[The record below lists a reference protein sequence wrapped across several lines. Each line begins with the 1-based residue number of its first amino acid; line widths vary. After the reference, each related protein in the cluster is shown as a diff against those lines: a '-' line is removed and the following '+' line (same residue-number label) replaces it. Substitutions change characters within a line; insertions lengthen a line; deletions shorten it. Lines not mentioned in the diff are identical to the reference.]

1 MLFSPVFA
9 KLQPRR
15 TRHAMPGLT
24 SVFYP
29 LAGNFFRCHRSENSP
44 VSPAIAT
51 LPKTPSRKSFP
62 CHTSETPGGHSQA
75 STIPALLF
83 FSPCQLCARR
93 LPRPS
98 RGVLCDLCV
107 ESFFLFR
114 PSTFNCRL
122 STASRL
128 SAYLFAVTGHGT
140 RDTEHWSRIVPS
152 RLLHLPL
159 PTGVLESE
167 WKHHDS

>member
-1 MLFSPVFA
+1 VLFSPAFA

-15 TRHAMPGLT
+15 THHALPRLT

-29 LAGNFFRCHRSENSP
+29 LAGNSFRCHRSENSP

-51 LPKTPSRKSFP
+51 LPKAPSRKSFP

-114 PSTFNCRL
+114 PSTVDCQPL
-122 STASRL
+122 LGSRPT
-128 SAYLFAVTGHGT
+128 FCGHGS
-140 RDTEHWSRIVPS
+140 RDSEYRSRIVPS

-167 WKHHDS
+167 WKHHDT

>member
-15 TRHAMPGLT
+15 TRHALPGLT

-114 PSTFNCRL
+114 PSTVDCQPL
-122 STASRL
+122 LGSRPTFL
-128 SAYLFAVTGHGT
+128 RSRV
-140 RDTEHWSRIVPS
+140 TEHETRN
-152 RLLHLPL
+152 
-159 PTGVLESE
+159 TGRGSSPHGSSICLSQQEC
-167 WKHHDS
+167 